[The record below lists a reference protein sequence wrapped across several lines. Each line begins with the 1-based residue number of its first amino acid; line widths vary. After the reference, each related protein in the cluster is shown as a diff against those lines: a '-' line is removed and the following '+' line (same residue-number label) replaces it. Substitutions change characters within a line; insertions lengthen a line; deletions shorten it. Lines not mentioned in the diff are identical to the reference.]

1 MYGNGAG
8 VMTGGLGGAGLLAS
22 TGSGGILLP
31 LVVALL
37 GLTIGAL
44 LLARAAWLRRNTTDS

>member
-22 TGSGGILLP
+22 TGSGEILLP

-44 LLARAAWLRRNTTDS
+44 LLARATWLRRNTTDS

>member
-1 MYGNGAG
+1 
-8 VMTGGLGGAGLLAS
+8 MTGGLGGAGLLAS

>member
-44 LLARAAWLRRNTTDS
+44 LLARATWLRRNTTDS